1 MNIVHFTNHCLYLGG
16 GERLGFNWI
25 SNSKHPST
33 YYSRAGGIT
42 YDATDRFKT
51 YGSDDELTDLIFRHR
66 DDVIVTHDPMIT
78 ANPAFANCKNLIWYV
93 HGAFAFD
100 VDVSTMPRPKF
111 VISNYSPTRFDPS
124 WNSLPIIPVQL
135 GVDVAQF
142 KQPTRAP
149 KNNRIVIGIV
159 GRISSEKIPMFWFD
173 FLEKFNRVRN
183 IVHEYEF
190 RFYGMN
196 VAGSPYSADFFAR
209 MSRIKNARYFGAIDK
224 SEIQTVFGNLDAL
237 VVPSLTE
244 TGSFAIVECQMCGVR
259 VIALNRDGIP
269 NHIVSPSVAVENYD
283 AQFAAIQSIKHGD
296 DIRTRRQLSTDTR
309 IRHSIDTWI
318 KKIDTIAEFAFMP

>member
-1 MNIVHFTNHCLYLGG
+1 MNIIHFTNHCLYLGG

-25 SNSKHPST
+25 SNSKYPSI
-33 YYSRAGGIT
+33 YYSRAGGIN

-51 YGSDDELTDLIFRHR
+51 YGSDDELTELITRHCN
-66 DDVIVTHDPMIT
+66 DVIVTHDPMIT
-78 ANPAFANCKNLIWYV
+78 ANPAFAKCARLIWYV

-100 VDVSTMPRPKF
+100 IDVSAMPRPKF
-111 VISNYSPTRFDPS
+111 VISNYSPTRFHPS
-124 WNSLPIIPVQL
+124 WISLPVIPVQL
-135 GVDVAQF
+135 GVDVTQF
-142 KQPTRAP
+142 KQPTRVP
-149 KNNRIVIGIV
+149 KNDRIVIGIV

-183 IVHEYEF
+183 NVDLYEF

-196 VAGSPYSADFFAR
+196 AGSPYSFDFFHR
-209 MSRIKNARYFGAIDK
+209 LSKIPNAHYFGAIDK
-224 SEIQTVFGNLDAL
+224 SEIQNVFKNLDAL

-269 NHIVSPSVAVENYD
+269 NHIVAPSVAVENYD
-283 AQFAAIQSIKHGD
+283 AQFAEIQSIKIGD
-296 DIRTRRQLSTDTR
+296 DIRTRRQLSIDTR

-318 KKIDTIAEFAFMP
+318 KKVDAIAEITFFP